1 MNKINLKGVTAEAV
15 TGVIILLVALINAGL
30 QMFGINTISIAD
42 ADVSSVVSLIFV
54 IITALYNAWK
64 NRNVTTVAQKMQV
77 IADAVKNGELLEK
90 DIEDLIQKIKK

>member
-30 QMFGINTISIAD
+30 QMFGINTIPIAD
-42 ADVSSVVSLIFV
+42 ADISGVVSLIFV
-54 IITALYNAWK
+54 IVTALYNAWK

-90 DIEDLIQKIKK
+90 DIEYLIQKIKK